1 MAEILIIDDSKVI
14 CDLMTRI
21 FKGIGHNCTSAF
33 TLKEGLEK
41 AQQGRFEVVFLDVQ
55 LPDGNGLQKLSEI
68 RAVASE
74 PEVIIITGNADP
86 DGAELAIKEN
96 AWDYIKKPISA
107 EKMILVLR
115 RALQY
120 MAEKKAPQPI
130 VNLKRTNIIGDSLRI
145 KECLNSLARAAASNS
160 NILITGETGTGKELF
175 AKAVHENSNRVDKHF
190 VIVDCGSIPESLME
204 SLLFGHVKGAYTGAD
219 KSEAGLIKHA
229 DGGTLFL
236 DEIGELPLN
245 MQKVFLR
252 ALQERRFCPIGS
264 TTEVESD
271 FRLVAATNRDLEVM
285 VTQETFREDLLFRI
299 RSIVIDLPPL
309 RDRTED
315 IKPIALNHIKSI
327 CESRRMGIKG
337 IAPEFFDMLKDYP
350 WPGNIRELYAA
361 LDWAVSHALEEQTL
375 FPKHLPEN
383 IRVQVVRSSIDET
396 SEHTEKITEKVES
409 LSSRGLPKWREF
421 RASMIAEGEKK
432 YLTDL
437 VALSGGKVKNAAKIS
452 GLSQP
457 RLYELLR
464 KYNISI

>member
-14 CDLMTRI
+14 CDLMTRL
-21 FKGIGHNCTSAF
+21 FTGIGHHCTSAF
-33 TLKEGLEK
+33 TLQDGLEK
-41 AQQGRFEVVFLDVQ
+41 ARQGRFDVVFLDVQ
-55 LPDGNGLQKLSEI
+55 LPDGNGIQKISEI
-68 RAVASE
+68 RAVTSE

-96 AWDYIKKPISA
+96 AWDYIKKPFSA
-107 EKMILVLR
+107 EKMTLVLR
-115 RALQY
+115 RVLQY
-120 MAEKKAPQPI
+120 MVEKKASKPI
-130 VNLKRTNIIGDSLRI
+130 VNLKRTNIIGESPRI

-160 NILITGETGTGKELF
+160 NILIVGETGTGKELF
-175 AKAVHENSNRVDKHF
+175 AKAVHENSTRADKHF
-190 VIVDCGSIPESLME
+190 VIVDCGSIPASLME
-204 SLLFGHVKGAYTGAD
+204 SILFGHVKGAYTGAD
-219 KSEAGLIKHA
+219 KSQEGLIKHA

-252 ALQERRFCPIGS
+252 TLQERRFCPIGS
-264 TTEVESD
+264 TQEIESD
-271 FRLVAATNRDLEVM
+271 FRLVAATNRDLETM

-315 IKPIALNHIKSI
+315 IETLALNRIKSI
-327 CESRRMGIKG
+327 CESRQMGIKG
-337 IAPEFFDMLKDYP
+337 IAPEFFDMLRAYS
-350 WPGNIRELYAA
+350 WPGNIRELHAA
-361 LDWAVSHALEEQTL
+361 LDLAVSHALEEQTL

-383 IRVQVVRSSIDET
+383 IRVQVVRSSIDES
-396 SEHTEKITEKVES
+396 SEQTEKPEEKTE
-409 LSSRGLPKWREF
+409 SSCNLPKWRLF
-421 RASMIAEGEKK
+421 RASLIAEGEKK

-437 VALSGGKVKNAAKIS
+437 VALADGKVKNAAKIS